1 MAGAVTALPY
11 LGPVPLDVVATLAW
25 DSGVA
30 FLSTDRPRL
39 RFGRSSQCD
48 VRVGHQP
55 VADRSVP
62 RVAGAIAVLDGR
74 VAVDNLSDRVAFDVK
89 TADGPLEAVRPG
101 ALLAPAAERFEI
113 VVGGT
118 DGIHV
123 IAVHRQA
130 EVQRLPEPAPDAE
143 RAAAA
148 GEPPTMVEPAL
159 TPRQWQI
166 LEAYTAPL
174 RAGGTTPA
182 THAQVAA
189 EVHWGYSL
197 VRLECHAIWA
207 AFRLAGVPMR
217 GFPDTRDAVVDAA
230 VRHRLRPPG
239 GPVPSAA
246 ADSR

>member
-1 MAGAVTALPY
+1 MAEAMAALPY
-11 LGPVPLDVVATLAW
+11 LGPVPLDVVATIAW

-30 FLSTDRPRL
+30 FLTTARPRL
-39 RFGRSSQCD
+39 LFGRSAQCD
-48 VRVGHQP
+48 IRVGHQP
-55 VADRSVP
+55 LADRSVP
-62 RVAGAIAVLDGR
+62 RVAGTVAVLDGR
-74 VAVDNLSDRVAFDVK
+74 VAVDNLSERVAFDLK

-101 ALLAPAAERFEI
+101 ALLAPAADRFEI

-118 DGIHV
+118 DGAHV
-123 IAVHRQA
+123 VAVHRQA
-130 EVQRLPEPAPDAE
+130 EVQRLVEPAPDAG
-143 RAAAA
+143 AGTA

-159 TPRQWQI
+159 TARQWQI

-217 GFPDTRDAVVDAA
+217 RFPDTRDAVVDAA

-239 GPVPSAA
+239 GEG
-246 ADSR
+246 ADRR

>member
-1 MAGAVTALPY
+1 VS
-11 LGPVPLDVVATLAW
+11 LDVVATLAW

-30 FLSTDRPRL
+30 FLTTDCLRL

-48 VRVGHQP
+48 IRLGHQP

-62 RVAGAIAVLDGR
+62 RIAGAIALFDGR

-101 ALLAPAAERFEI
+101 ALLAPAADRFEI
-113 VVGGT
+113 VVGGI
-118 DGIHV
+118 DGTHV
-123 IAVHRQA
+123 VAVHRQA
-130 EVQRLPEPAPDAE
+130 QVQRLLELPPPVDHAG
-143 RAAAA
+143 AA

-159 TPRQWQI
+159 TARQWQI

-174 RAGGTTPA
+174 RAGATTPA

-217 GFPDTRDAVVDAA
+217 RFPDTRDAVVDAA

-239 GPVPSAA
+239 DTEP
-246 ADSR
+246 DSG

>member
-1 MAGAVTALPY
+1 MPEAVTALPY
-11 LGPVPLDVVATLAW
+11 LGPVPLDVVATIAW

-30 FLSTDRPRL
+30 FLTTDQPRL

-55 VADRSVP
+55 VTDRSVP
-62 RVAGAIAVLDGR
+62 RVAGTIAVLDGR
-74 VAVDNLSDRVAFDVK
+74 VAVDNLSDRVAFDLK
-89 TADGPLEAVRPG
+89 TTDGPLEAVRPG
-101 ALLAPAAERFEI
+101 ALLAPAADRFEI

-118 DGIHV
+118 DGTHV

-130 EVQRLPEPAPDAE
+130 EVQRLVEPPRDGATPG
-143 RAAAA
+143 AAA
-148 GEPPTMVEPAL
+148 EPPTMVEPAL
-159 TPRQWQI
+159 TARQWQI

-182 THAQVAA
+182 THAQVAEA
-189 EVHWGYSL
+189 VHWGYSL

-217 GFPDTRDAVVDAA
+217 RFPDTRDAVVDAA
-230 VRHRLRPPG
+230 VRHRLRPLG
-239 GPVPSAA
+239 GEGP
-246 ADSR
+246 DMR

>member
-1 MAGAVTALPY
+1 MARAVTALPY
-11 LGPVPLDVVATLAW
+11 LGPVPLDVLATIAW

-30 FLSTDRPRL
+30 FLTTDRPRL

-48 VRVGHQP
+48 VRIGHQP

-62 RVAGAIAVLDGR
+62 RVAGAVAVLDGR
-74 VAVDNLSDRVAFDVK
+74 VAVDNLSERVAFDLK

-101 ALLAPAAERFEI
+101 ALLAPAADRFEI
-113 VVGGT
+113 LVGGT
-118 DGIHV
+118 DGTHV

-130 EVQRLPEPAPDAE
+130 EVQRLVEPAPDA
-143 RAAAA
+143 AGSTTT
-148 GEPPTMVEPAL
+148 GEPPTMAEPAL
-159 TPRQWQI
+159 TARQWQI
-166 LEAYTAPL
+166 LEAYTAPR
-174 RAGGTTPA
+174 RAGATTPA

-217 GFPDTRDAVVDAA
+217 RFPDTRDAVVDAA
-230 VRHRLRPPG
+230 VRHRLRPPRG
-239 GPVPSAA
+239 AGP
-246 ADSR
+246 DNR